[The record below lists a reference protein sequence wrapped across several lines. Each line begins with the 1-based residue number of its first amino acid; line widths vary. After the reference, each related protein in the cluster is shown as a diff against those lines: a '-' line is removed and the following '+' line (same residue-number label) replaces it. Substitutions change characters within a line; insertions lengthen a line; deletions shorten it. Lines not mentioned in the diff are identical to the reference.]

1 MTVSVSVI
9 IYIVNGFPFF
19 SKMLLSD
26 SSRSREKSSGSSL
39 NLAQDSIAIV

>member
-1 MTVSVSVI
+1 MMISVSVI

-19 SKMLLSD
+19 SKSLLSD
-26 SSRSREKSSGSSL
+26 SSRSREKSSGSSP